1 MTWLPD
7 LVPSIAVGWR
17 EPTGRESGWERAKR
31 GGQVC
36 RDDREREEE
45 IKERDINSELR
56 DTHEAQAGGRLWE
69 WGDKAFF
76 VLSAMFHLFTRG
88 LKHQTQT

>member
-1 MTWLPD
+1 M
-7 LVPSIAVGWR
+7 
-17 EPTGRESGWERAKR
+17 
-31 GGQVC
+31 C

-69 WGDKAFF
+69 WGRQSIFCFISNVSSLYSRTKTSDSDIKPK
-76 VLSAMFHLFTRG
+76 L
-88 LKHQTQT
+88 